1 MIAHRS
7 RSRIAAWIALAGM
20 ALNAFW
26 PLLANAKPSVPALSS
41 EICSA
46 TGVQHS
52 FESLPGEAPGKS
64 VRPSHCTLCPF
75 NAERGP
81 AISGATPLLVCL
93 MPASGQV
100 HELISEPQRHAAL
113 DPSAPPR
120 APPHLS

>member
-1 MIAHRS
+1 MIAYRS
-7 RSRIAAWIALAGM
+7 RSRIAAWVALAGM

-26 PLLANAKPSVPALSS
+26 PLLANARPSVPALSS

-46 TGVQHS
+46 TGLQHTAENS
-52 FESLPGEAPGKS
+52 PGEAPRKS

-81 AISGATPLLVCL
+81 AISGAAPVLVCS

-100 HELISEPQRHAAL
+100 HELFSEPQPHAAL

-120 APPHLS
+120 APPFSS